1 MDKDKNVDL
10 DKFLKDRD
18 RVLKL
23 YKEDE
28 KKFSKELDVVVNKVS
43 GNKNENDDIIYK
55 LEELEHFFMKN
66 LVLNNLERDKVSKKE
81 RKMIKELNKKIIE
94 MPIV

>member
-1 MDKDKNVDL
+1 MYRDNDVDL
-10 DKFLKDRD
+10 DKFLKDLD

-28 KKFSKELDVVVNKVS
+28 KKFSEELNNVVNKVS
-43 GNKNENDDIIYK
+43 GNKSEDDDIIYK

-66 LVLNNLERDKVSKKE
+66 LVLNNLERDKVSKRE

>member
-10 DKFLKDRD
+10 DKFLKDLD

>member
-10 DKFLKDRD
+10 DKFLKDLD

-28 KKFSKELDVVVNKVS
+28 KKFSEELDNVVNKVS
-43 GNKNENDDIIYK
+43 GNKNEDDDIIYK